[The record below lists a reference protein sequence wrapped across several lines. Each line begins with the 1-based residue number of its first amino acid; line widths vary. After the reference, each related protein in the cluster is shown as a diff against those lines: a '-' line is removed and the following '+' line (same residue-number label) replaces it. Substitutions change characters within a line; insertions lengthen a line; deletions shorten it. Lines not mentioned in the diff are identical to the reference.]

1 MLEIKNIVNRKI
13 DGNPKPEYWIQ
24 MQLQMEVCDLDE
36 CDFLE
41 TQFIEYENESEFKK
55 DGTFHKTANGKQKG
69 MLLYFVKNG
78 EALANQVNCVVRQ
91 LTLPAGETFTFDT
104 EKIVLEAGDRI
115 FCIASPDIGSSLTDL
130 AITVS
135 YLEV

>member
-1 MLEIKNIVNRKI
+1 MAIENNQV
-13 DGNPKPEYWIQ
+13 GNNQSTSNPVITVPTGKSYAITTVLVTNTYSPNDANPE
-24 MQLQMEVCDLDE
+24 
-36 CDFLE
+36 
-41 TQFIEYENESEFKK
+41 THNS
-55 DGTFHKTANGKQKG
+55 TFD
-69 MLLYFVKNG
+69 LYFVKNG

>member
-1 MLEIKNIVNRKI
+1 MMLVQKHI
-13 DGNPKPEYWIQ
+13 IQ
-24 MQLQMEVCDLDE
+24 HL
-36 CDFLE
+36 
-41 TQFIEYENESEFKK
+41 T
-55 DGTFHKTANGKQKG
+55 
-69 MLLYFVKNG
+69 
-78 EALANQVNCVVRQ
+78 LANKVNCVVRQ

-115 FCIASPDIGSSLTDL
+115 FCIASPDIGSNLTDL

>member
-1 MLEIKNIVNRKI
+1 MYLFFLSFIHKI
-13 DGNPKPEYWIQ
+13 YIHK
-24 MQLQMEVCDLDE
+24 C
-36 CDFLE
+36 
-41 TQFIEYENESEFKK
+41 FIITHNS
-55 DGTFHKTANGKQKG
+55 TFD
-69 MLLYFVKNG
+69 LYFVKNG
-78 EALANQVNCVVRQ
+78 EALANKVNCVVRQ

-104 EKIVLEAGDRI
+104 EKIILEAGDRI

>member
-1 MLEIKNIVNRKI
+1 MAIENNQV
-13 DGNPKPEYWIQ
+13 GNNQSTSNPVITVPAGKSYAITTVLVTNTYSPNDANPE
-24 MQLQMEVCDLDE
+24 
-36 CDFLE
+36 
-41 TQFIEYENESEFKK
+41 THNS
-55 DGTFHKTANGKQKG
+55 TFD
-69 MLLYFVKNG
+69 LYFVKSG
-78 EALANQVNCVVRQ
+78 EAVANKVNCVVRQ

-115 FCIASPDIGSSLTDL
+115 FCIASPDIGSNLTDL